1 MDLAPQRWVTQ
12 LVPGVGVSKKL
23 PRRALEPYEYVKCRS
38 KYSKYAQLV
47 HCMLV
52 RVSHR
57 EVWPTWGDHTRI
69 HLCLTPSTHTQLYIW
84 IAPLSRSRAIA
95 QRHES
100 HSGAGALSPR
110 ATRIWQSGAD
120 LRTREG
126 SLPHPLIPDKQQPRV
141 NTLSLARRAYKRNKR
156 PTKRN
161 TCRGVHSHPPPPGL
175 LLGRGRR
182 SGRRWRRAG
191 AQKAPIRPRCG
202 RAAAEMQPR
211 LDCSRLERRLSL
223 RRSRASA
230 VRTGTSTGTGGG

>member
-1 MDLAPQRWVTQ
+1 MGRPHAHT
-12 LVPGVGVSKKL
+12 LVFDS
-23 PRRALEPYEYVKCRS
+23 
-38 KYSKYAQLV
+38 
-47 HCMLV
+47 
-52 RVSHR
+52 
-57 EVWPTWGDHTRI
+57 
-69 HLCLTPSTHTQLYIW
+69 PSTHTQLYIW

-120 LRTREG
+120 LRTRGG

-141 NTLSLARRAYKRNKR
+141 NTLPLARRAYKRNKR

-191 AQKAPIRPRCG
+191 AQKVPIRPRCG

-211 LDCSRLERRLSL
+211 LDCSRLERRLSP

-230 VRTGTSTGTGGG
+230 VRTGTSTGAGGG